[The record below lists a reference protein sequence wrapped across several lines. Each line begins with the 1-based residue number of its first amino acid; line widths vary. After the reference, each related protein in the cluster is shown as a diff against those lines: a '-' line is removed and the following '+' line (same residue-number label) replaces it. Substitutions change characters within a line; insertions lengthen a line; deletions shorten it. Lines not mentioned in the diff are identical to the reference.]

1 MTKINHPNI
10 RVSIYTSILFST
22 LLFPSLSFTNEN
34 QLPGLLEFANEY
46 EQKKLK
52 QGIEKNQPYNEEQ
65 SGIQLPQVKLKML
78 NKQIQALTINEKMYK
93 ARFQQQEKEILQ
105 AKINRVN
112 DNLLVL
118 LNKKSV
124 QLKLKEQES
133 LKSQIEESL
142 NKSKNENL
150 NLNNNIK
157 LLSQRIENAE
167 KAQKLALEQAVAT
180 QQLVPLEQL
189 KSDEALK
196 QAYAAGIAIGQDAMT
211 IHKENQSFGQDMDKK
226 AYLAGI
232 TDAIEGRTLLSP
244 TELHTALIAAD
255 SAITKNRNAKK
266 DQQAPIT
273 KAFMANW
280 SKQKGVESDP
290 LGYSYKVNYTGQG
303 KIQATDMVSI
313 VVKESLLDG
322 TIVND
327 MDLQDKS
334 LTLPLDNYPP
344 LFQSAIS
351 HLQNHGEIT
360 FIVPPELAY
369 GDEGYPPK
377 VPPGASIMYTLRIA
391 DIKPA
396 LAL

>member
-1 MTKINHPNI
+1 MNKFNHLT
-10 RVSIYTSILFST
+10 IYASMLFFT
-22 LLFPSLSFTNEN
+22 SLSFANDN
-34 QLPGLLEFANEY
+34 QLPGLLRFANEY
-46 EQKKLK
+46 EKKKLNK
-52 QGIEKNQPYNEEQ
+52 GIEDNQFYNEEE
-65 SGIQLPQVKLKML
+65 SGIQLPQVKLKLL
-78 NKQIQALTINEKMYK
+78 NKQIQSLTINERLYK
-93 ARFQQQEKEILQ
+93 ARLQQQEKEILQ

-118 LNKKSV
+118 LNKQSV

-142 NKSKNENL
+142 NQSKNENL

-167 KAQKLALEQAVAT
+167 KAQKLALEQAVAA
-180 QQLVPLEQL
+180 QQLVPPEQL
-189 KSDEALK
+189 KNNEALK
-196 QAYAAGIAIGQDAMT
+196 QAYAAGIAIGQDALT

-232 TDAIEGRTLLSP
+232 TDAIEGRALLSP

-255 SAITKNRNAKK
+255 SAIAKNRNAKK

-280 SKQKGVESDP
+280 SKQKGVVADP
-290 LGYSYKVNYTGQG
+290 LGYSYKINYIGQG
-303 KIQATDMVSI
+303 KIQANDMISI

-322 TIVND
+322 TVIND

-334 LTLPLDNYPP
+334 LTLALDNYPP
-344 LFQSAIS
+344 LFQSAIG

-369 GDEGYPPK
+369 GDDGYPPK
-377 VPPGASIMYTLRIA
+377 VPPGASIMYTLRVA
-391 DIKPA
+391 DVKPA
-396 LAL
+396 PVL